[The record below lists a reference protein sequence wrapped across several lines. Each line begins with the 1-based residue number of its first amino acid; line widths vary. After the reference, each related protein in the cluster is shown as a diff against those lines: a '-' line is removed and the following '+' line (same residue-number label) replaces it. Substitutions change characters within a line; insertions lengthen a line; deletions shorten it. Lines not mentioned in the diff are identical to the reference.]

1 MQGHVRDQQRRQR
14 PARHLAADPRV
25 SHGRQ
30 PARRANIATT
40 AMAMATAPKIN
51 CRMLKPRNGIWTSNS
66 ITNNALAS
74 KTATGAQAERREAS
88 HAANPDGTATLRNSH
103 PAGSVQ
109 LEKPKGLSTDTGGV
123 ATPARS
129 WMVPAS
135 PPRPTRVSVTTMAR
149 RNG

>member
-1 MQGHVRDQQRRQR
+1 MEGRVRDQQRGQR
-14 PARHLAADPRV
+14 PAHYLAADPRV

-40 AMAMATAPKIN
+40 AMPMATAPKIN

-74 KTATGAQAERREAS
+74 KTATGAQAERRQPS

-103 PAGSVQ
+103 PAGSIQ
-109 LEKPKGLSTDTGGV
+109 LEKPRGSSADTGGV

-129 WMVPAS
+129 
-135 PPRPTRVSVTTMAR
+135 
-149 RNG
+149 